1 MGALSDLVD
10 SAKDKVMSTIKDIAA
25 KGTTV
30 YNTNPPNGRSAK
42 LDIGSMAE
50 DQARS
55 QGRGSTTSPMYKTS
69 PLASPMTPVS
79 KKGQ

>member
-30 YNTNPPNGRSAK
+30 YNTNPPNGRSAHLDMPK
-42 LDIGSMAE
+42 LAQ
-50 DQARS
+50 DQADRTL
-55 QGRGSTTSPMYKTS
+55 GKKS
-69 PLASPMTPVS
+69 PLSSPMTPIS
-79 KKGQ
+79 KANQ